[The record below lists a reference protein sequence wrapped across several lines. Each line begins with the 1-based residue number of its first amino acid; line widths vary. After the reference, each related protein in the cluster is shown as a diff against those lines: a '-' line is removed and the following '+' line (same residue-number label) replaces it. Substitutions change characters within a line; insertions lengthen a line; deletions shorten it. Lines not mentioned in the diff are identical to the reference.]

1 MTVGE
6 QYTTGDIG
14 LLQTA
19 AKVAGFM
26 FLFSLLVPALNF
38 AFVLSPFVVADDPI
52 GTARNIQANEALFR
66 VGLTIELIM
75 SVGLVVL
82 AVALYRIFKS
92 ISGGLALLALL
103 WKMAEAVLAAA
114 IVLISFV
121 ALHVANGT
129 VELTAF
135 SPEQLLAPV
144 GLLLNAHTVLYS
156 VPMVFLG
163 LDLMLFFYL
172 FYRSNYIPRIMAGFG
187 VLSYALIFIHAL
199 GIIVVPDVATMSI
212 VQAVAYLPSCGA
224 ELVVGI
230 WLLAKGLNM
239 PSPDVNV
246 SGSVAADRTETG
258 NA

>member
-1 MTVGE
+1 MTACE
-6 QYTTGDIG
+6 SNTTGDVA

-19 AKVAGFM
+19 AKIAGFM

-52 GTARNIQANEALFR
+52 GTARNIQANQALFR

-82 AVALYRIFKS
+82 AVALYRIFKP
-92 ISGGLALLALL
+92 ISAGLALLALL
-103 WKMAEAVLAAA
+103 WKVAEVVLAAA

-121 ALHVANGT
+121 ALQVANGT
-129 VELTAF
+129 VEQTAF
-135 SPEQLLAPV
+135 SPEQLLAPI
-144 GLLLNAHTVLYS
+144 GILLNAHTVLYS

-172 FYRSNYIPRIMAGFG
+172 FYRSNYIPRVMAGFG

-199 GIIVVPDVATMSI
+199 GIIVLPDVATMPI
-212 VQAVAYLPSCGA
+212 VQAVAYLPSCLA

-230 WLLAKGLNM
+230 WLLVKGLNM
-239 PSPDVNV
+239 LPPDVSV
-246 SGSVAADRTETG
+246 SGSVTVDRTE
-258 NA
+258 

>member
-1 MTVGE
+1 MTAGE
-6 QYTTGDIG
+6 SNTTGDVA

-19 AKVAGFM
+19 AKIAGFM

-52 GTARNIQANEALFR
+52 GTARNIQANQALFR

-82 AVALYRIFKS
+82 AVALYRIFKP
-92 ISGGLALLALL
+92 ISASLAMLALL
-103 WKMAEAVLAAA
+103 WKVAEVVLAAA

-121 ALHVANGT
+121 ALQVANVT
-129 VELTAF
+129 VEQTAF
-135 SPEQLLAPV
+135 SPEQLLAPI
-144 GLLLNAHTVLYS
+144 GILLNTHTVLYS

-172 FYRSNYIPRIMAGFG
+172 FYRSNYIPRVMAGFG

-199 GIIVVPDVATMSI
+199 GIIVLPDVATMPI
-212 VQAVAYLPSCGA
+212 VQAVAYLPSCLA

-230 WLLAKGLNM
+230 WLLVKGLNM
-239 PSPDVNV
+239 LPPDVSV
-246 SGSVAADRTETG
+246 SGSVAVDRTER

>member
-6 QYTTGDIG
+6 QDTTGDIG

-82 AVALYRIFKS
+82 AVALYRIFKP

>member
-1 MTVGE
+1 MTTGE
-6 QYTTGDIG
+6 SNTTGDAA

-19 AKVAGFM
+19 AKVAGLM
-26 FLFSLLVPALNF
+26 FLFSLLIPALNF
-38 AFVLSPFVVADDPI
+38 AFVLSPLVVADDPI
-52 GTARNIQANEALFR
+52 STGRNIQANEALFR

-82 AVALYRIFKS
+82 AVALYRIFKP
-92 ISGGLALLALL
+92 ISGGLALLGLL
-103 WKMAEAVLAAA
+103 WKVAEVVLAAN

-121 ALHVANGT
+121 ALQVANGT

-135 SPEQLLAPV
+135 SSEQLLTPV

-172 FYRSNYIPRIMAGFG
+172 FYSSNYIPRVMAAFG
-187 VLSYALIFIHAL
+187 MLSYALIFIHAL
-199 GIIVVPDVATMSI
+199 GIILMPNIATMSI
-212 VQAVAYLPSCGA
+212 VQAVAYLPSCVA

-230 WLLAKGLNM
+230 WLLTKGLNV
-239 PSPDVNV
+239 PCPDVIP
-246 SGSVAADRTETG
+246 GR
-258 NA
+258 